1 MAKKRSEFENKYK
14 WNVKDLYI
22 NDEEFEKELLEI
34 DKKIPLL
41 NKYCGIILD
50 SANNLLELLK
60 LDTDISIKMEKAFI
74 YAHINNDSDTLNTN
88 YQELFGKAKNTYTK
102 YLEASSYI
110 VPELLQSDYKMVD
123 NYIKEC
129 NELKE
134 YERSLKEIFRNK
146 EHILSSEVEACL
158 SSFAKLMDAPDE
170 IMSSLTDSDFKFD
183 NIIVDGKEV
192 ELTESNYSVYL
203 RHGDQNVRKMAFE
216 SLYKT
221 YGNFKTTLATI
232 LRNEVD
238 KNVVKAKIRK
248 FNSSLEASLFS
259 NEIDKKVYTNLI
271 ESVHNNLPS
280 LYKYW
285 ELKRKLLGLDEIHIY
300 DTYADISAGD
310 SKKYSYEEAKE
321 LVLKAVLPL
330 GETYQKDIEK
340 SFTDGWI
347 DSCNNEGK
355 RGGAYCTACYST
367 HPYVLLSFEGV
378 LNDVSTLAH
387 ELGHAMHYYYAC
399 KYQNFH
405 DYGYSI
411 FVAEVASQVNE
422 ILLCRYLL
430 DNSNSKNEKIK
441 IIDDLLQKFKSTIF
455 RQTMFAEFE
464 LYIHEFAENGG
475 ILTSQNM
482 CDKYYELNKIYFGNG
497 VVIDDEIK
505 YEWERIPHFYMN
517 FYVYQY
523 ATGFIAAVK
532 LANDIYEGKEDVRDN
547 YLEFLK
553 LGCTKNPIDS
563 LKIAGID
570 MTNNEVLNDAIK
582 FMDELIMEYEELQ
595 GSENV
600 EK

>member
-1 MAKKRSEFENKYK
+1 MAKARKDFNDKYK
-14 WNVKDLYI
+14 WNTKDLYKS
-22 NDEEFEKELLEI
+22 DEECEKALNTLETQIKELNNYQG
-34 DKKIPLL
+34 KIMESVDSLL
-41 NKYCGIILD
+41 SLLD
-50 SANNLLELLK
+50 
-60 LDTDISIKMEKAFI
+60 LDTVLSKEMERTFI
-74 YAHINNDSDTLNTN
+74 YAHINNDANTLDTN
-88 YQELFGKAKNTYTK
+88 YQELFGKAKNVYTK

-110 VPELLQSDYKMVD
+110 VPELLQNEYEMVES
-123 NYIKEC
+123 YIKE
-129 NELKE
+129 NDKLKV
-134 YERSLKEIFRNK
+134 YERSLKHIFRNK
-146 EHILSSEVEACL
+146 EHVLSNEVENCL
-158 SSFAKLMDAPDE
+158 SSLSKLMDAPDE

-183 NIIVDGKEV
+183 SIIVDGKET
-192 ELTESNYSVYL
+192 ELTESNFSVYL
-203 RHGDQNVRKMAFE
+203 RHKDRNVRKMAFE

-259 NEIDKKVYTNLI
+259 NEIDPKVYTNLI
-271 ESVHNNLPS
+271 DSVHKNLKP

-285 ELKRKLLGLDEIHIY
+285 ELKKKLLNLDEIHIY
-300 DTYADISAGD
+300 DTYADVSEED
-310 SKKYSYEEAKE
+310 TNKYSFDSAKD
-321 LVLKAVLPL
+321 LVLKAVRPL
-330 GETYQKDIEK
+330 GDTYVEDITK
-340 SFTDGWI
+340 SFNDGWI
-347 DSCNNEGK
+347 DSCNNTGK
-355 RGGAYCTACYST
+355 RGGAYCTACYSV
-367 HPYVLLSFEGV
+367 HPYVLMSYEGL

-399 KYQNFH
+399 KYQNYQ

-430 DNSNSKNEKIK
+430 DNSDSKNEKIK

-464 LYIHEFAENGG
+464 LYIHEFAESGG
-475 ILTSQNM
+475 ILTSKNM
-482 CDKYYELNKIYFGNG
+482 CEKYYELNKLYFGDG
-497 VVIDDEIK
+497 VVVDDEIK

-532 LANDIYEGKEDVRDN
+532 LANEIYNGNEIIRDN

-563 LKIAGID
+563 LKVAGID
-570 MTNNEVLNDAIK
+570 ITKSESFDDAMK
-582 FMDELIMEYEELQ
+582 FMEELINDYEVLQ
-595 GSENV
+595 GSEIN
-600 EK
+600 E